1 MDTTAIV
8 VLTIFAV
15 VIVILAFRF
24 RDRIRFGLKG
34 PLGTNLD
41 LEPQNPATDAA
52 RTGKGDPRA
61 VACLIRSA
69 PGGGGDKVVGI
80 RTRKESWPRSA
91 GPVSPFPSEFT

>member
-34 PLGTNLD
+34 PLGTSLD
-41 LEPQNPATDAA
+41 FEGQNPAHDA
-52 RTGKGDPRA
+52 TGTGTGE
-61 VACLIRSA
+61 
-69 PGGGGDKVVGI
+69 PGK
-80 RTRKESWPRSA
+80 SA
-91 GPVSPFPSEFT
+91 GSPAEASRTTTASGERSVAVGGSASGPIVTGDQSKAG